1 MNTEFSEI
9 EVWFTDQNNNVL
21 EIEDNVNIS
30 LIINT
35 SSIIVDN
42 YKMRYSLEPH
52 YRRYV
57 QGQGFMSF
65 ARNIGNKYGKS
76 IINSKNAKKI
86 FDVSKSI
93 KNKYGKKI
101 LGNSS
106 SAGKDFAKIAGKKVL
121 TKSAEATGDLIGN
134 DIADRITKSARNK
147 EQKEDDRIM
156 EETQEM
162 IIPPEKR
169 EQIIRD
175 LKLF

>member
-1 MNTEFSEI
+1 
-9 EVWFTDQNNNVL
+9 
-21 EIEDNVNIS
+21 
-30 LIINT
+30 
-35 SSIIVDN
+35 
-42 YKMRYSLEPH
+42 MRYLLEPH

-65 ARNIGNKYGKS
+65 ARNIGNKYGKT
-76 IINSKNAKKI
+76 I
-86 FDVSKSI
+86 FDVSKSM

-101 LGNSS
+101 LDNSL

-134 DIADRITKSARNK
+134 KIADRITKSARNK
-147 EQKEDDRIM
+147 EQKDDRIM
-156 EETQEM
+156 EETQEI
-162 IIPPEKR
+162 IIPPKRR